1 MRYDLEIVI
10 PVFHEERN
18 IVETLENILEKIKL
32 NFRILVIYDFL
43 EDPTI
48 NEIKKNFNDNKIILV
63 QNKYK
68 GLNGAMKTAFEMSE
82 AKASMLY
89 TAEDHQNYDVINN
102 MYSKFLEGYDVVC
115 ASRLMS
121 GGDYYKIKEPF
132 IKSFLVKIVSF
143 ILANF
148 TSLPTKD
155 PTNGF
160 RLFSGKVLK
169 EFPIESRLGF
179 TFAIEL
185 LAKAYR
191 YNFNIT
197 EVPAQSP
204 IRNFGKSKFSY
215 YSIAFYL
222 PWFIYIL
229 IFKPNQKKPN
239 NLKNKDQ

>member
-1 MRYDLEIVI
+1 MKYDLDIVI

-18 IVETLENILEKIKL
+18 IVETLSNILKKVDL
-32 NFRILVIYDFL
+32 NFRLLIVYDST
-43 EDPTI
+43 EDPTV
-48 NEIKKNFNDNKIILV
+48 NEVKNKFKDERILLV
-63 QNKYK
+63 ENKYK
-68 GLNGAMKTAFEMSE
+68 GLNGAMKTAFEMSD

-89 TAEDHQNYDVINN
+89 TAEDHQNYEVIND
-102 MYSKFLEGYDVVC
+102 MFKKFLENYDVVC

-121 GGDYYKIKEPF
+121 GGDYHEVKEPF
-132 IKSFLVKIVSF
+132 IKSLLVKIVSF
-143 ILANF
+143 ILTNF

-160 RLFSGKVLK
+160 RLFSRRVIKA
-169 EFPIESRLGF
+169 FPIESRMGF

-191 YNFNIT
+191 YNYVIT

-204 IRNFGKSKFSY
+204 IRSFGESKFSY

-229 IFKPNQKKPN
+229 IFKPKSKFP
-239 NLKNKDQ
+239 NLKS

>member
-1 MRYDLEIVI
+1 MKYDLDIVI

-18 IVETLENILEKIKL
+18 IVETLSNILKKVDL
-32 NFRILVIYDFL
+32 NFRLLIVYDST
-43 EDPTI
+43 EDPTV
-48 NEIKKNFNDNKIILV
+48 NEVKNNFKDERILLV
-63 QNKYK
+63 ENKYK
-68 GLNGAMKTAFEMSE
+68 GLNGAMKTAFEMSD

-89 TAEDHQNYDVINN
+89 TAEDHQNYEVIND
-102 MYSKFLEGYDVVC
+102 MFKKFLENYDVVC

-121 GGDYYKIKEPF
+121 GGDYHEVKEPF
-132 IKSFLVKIVSF
+132 IKSLLVKIVSL
-143 ILANF
+143 ILTNF

-160 RLFSGKVLK
+160 RLFSRRVIKA
-169 EFPIESRLGF
+169 FPIESRMGF

-191 YNFNIT
+191 YNYVIT

-204 IRNFGKSKFSY
+204 IRSFGESKFSY

-229 IFKPNQKKPN
+229 IFKPKSKFP
-239 NLKNKDQ
+239 NLKS

>member
-1 MRYDLEIVI
+1 MKYDLDIVI
-10 PVFHEERN
+10 PVFYEERN
-18 IVETLENILEKIKL
+18 IVETLSNIIKKVHL
-32 NFRILVIYDFL
+32 NFRLLIVYDKT
-43 EDPTI
+43 EDPTV
-48 NEIKKNFNDNKIILV
+48 NEVENNFSDERIFLV

-89 TAEDHQNYDVINN
+89 TAEDHQNYEVINN
-102 MYSKFLEGYDVVC
+102 MYAKFSKGYDVVC

-121 GGDYYKIKEPF
+121 GGDYHQVKEPF
-132 IKSFLVKIVSF
+132 IKSILVKIVSF
-143 ILANF
+143 ILTNL

-160 RLFSGKVLK
+160 RLFSSRVIKK
-169 EFPIESRLGF
+169 FPIESKLGF

-185 LAKAYR
+185 LAKSYR
-191 YNFNIT
+191 YNYNIT

-229 IFKPNQKKPN
+229 LFNPKIKIN
-239 NLKNKDQ
+239 NNKID

>member
-1 MRYDLEIVI
+1 M
-10 PVFHEERN
+10 
-18 IVETLENILEKIKL
+18 TLKDYLKVKN
-32 NFRILVIYDFL
+32 NFKDERIL
-43 EDPTI
+43 
-48 NEIKKNFNDNKIILV
+48 LV
-63 QNKYK
+63 ENKYK
-68 GLNGAMKTAFEMSE
+68 GLNGAMKTAFEMSD

-89 TAEDHQNYDVINN
+89 TAEDHQNYEVIND
-102 MYSKFLEGYDVVC
+102 MFKKFLENYDVVC

-121 GGDYYKIKEPF
+121 GGDYHEVKEPF
-132 IKSFLVKIVSF
+132 IKSLLVKIVSL
-143 ILANF
+143 ILTNF

-160 RLFSGKVLK
+160 RLFSRRVIKA
-169 EFPIESRLGF
+169 FPIESRMGF

-191 YNFNIT
+191 YNYVIT

-204 IRNFGKSKFSY
+204 IRSFGESKFSY

-229 IFKPNQKKPN
+229 IFKPKSKFP
-239 NLKNKDQ
+239 NLKS

>member
-1 MRYDLEIVI
+1 MKYDLDIVI

-18 IVETLENILEKIKL
+18 IVETLSSIIKKVHL
-32 NFRILVIYDFL
+32 NFRLLIVYDNT
-43 EDPTI
+43 EDPTV
-48 NEIKKNFNDNKIILV
+48 NEVKNNFSDERIFLV

-68 GLNGAMKTAFEMSE
+68 GLNGAMKTAFEMSD

-89 TAEDHQNYDVINN
+89 TAEDHQNYEVVND
-102 MYSKFLEGYDVVC
+102 MFKKFLEKYDVVC

-121 GGDYYKIKEPF
+121 GGDYDQVKEPF
-132 IKSFLVKIVSF
+132 IKSLLVKIVSF
-143 ILANF
+143 ILNNF

-160 RLFSGKVLK
+160 RLFSRRVIKD
-169 EFPIESRLGF
+169 FPIESKMGF

-191 YNFNIT
+191 HNYAIT

-229 IFKPNQKKPN
+229 IFKPNPKSLNHKS
-239 NLKNKDQ
+239 

>member
-1 MRYDLEIVI
+1 MKYDLEIVI

-18 IVETLENILEKIKL
+18 IVETLENIIKKIKL
-32 NFRILVIYDFL
+32 NFRILVIYDYP

-48 NEIKKNFNDNKIILV
+48 NEIKKNFNESKIVLI

-68 GLNGAMKTAFEMSE
+68 GLNGAMKTAFEMSD

-89 TAEDHQNYDVINN
+89 TAEDHQNYQVIEN
-102 MYSKFLEGYDVVC
+102 MYNKFLEGYDVVC

-121 GGDYYKIKEPF
+121 GGDYHKVKEPL
-132 IKSFLVKIVSF
+132 IKSLLVKIVSF
-143 ILANF
+143 ILNNF

-160 RLFSGKVLK
+160 RLFSGGVLK
-169 EFPIESRLGF
+169 KFPIESKLGF

-191 YNFNIT
+191 YNFKIT

-215 YSIAFYL
+215 YSIGFYL

-229 IFKPNQKKPN
+229 IFKPNQKKPYN
-239 NLKNKDQ
+239 HKNKD

>member
-1 MRYDLEIVI
+1 MKYDLDIVI
-10 PVFHEERN
+10 PVFHEESN
-18 IVETLENILEKIKL
+18 IVETLSNILKKVDL
-32 NFRILVIYDFL
+32 NFRLLIVYDST
-43 EDPTI
+43 EDPTV
-48 NEIKKNFNDNKIILV
+48 NEVKNNFKDERILLV
-63 QNKYK
+63 ENKYK
-68 GLNGAMKTAFEMSE
+68 GLNGAMKTAFEMSD

-89 TAEDHQNYDVINN
+89 TAEDHQNYEVIND
-102 MYSKFLEGYDVVC
+102 MFKKFLENYDVVC

-121 GGDYYKIKEPF
+121 GGDYHEVKEPF
-132 IKSFLVKIVSF
+132 IKSLLVKIVSL
-143 ILANF
+143 ILTNF

-160 RLFSGKVLK
+160 RLFSRRVIKA
-169 EFPIESRLGF
+169 FPIESRMGF

-191 YNFNIT
+191 YNYVIT

-204 IRNFGKSKFSY
+204 IRSFGESKFSY

-229 IFKPNQKKPN
+229 IFKPKSKFP
-239 NLKNKDQ
+239 NLKS

>member
-1 MRYDLEIVI
+1 MKYDLEIVV

-18 IVETLENILEKIKL
+18 IVETLESIIQKIKL
-32 NFRILVIYDFL
+32 NFRILVIYDYP
-43 EDPTI
+43 EDPTL
-48 NEIKKNFNDNKIILV
+48 NEIKKNINDDKIVLI

-68 GLNGAMKTAFEMSE
+68 GLNGAMRTAFEMSD

-89 TAEDHQNYDVINN
+89 TAEDHQNYDVIKS
-102 MYSKFLEGYDVVC
+102 MYGKFLEGYDVVC
-115 ASRLMS
+115 ASRLMI
-121 GGDYYKIKEPF
+121 GGDYHKVKEPF
-132 IKSFLVKIVSF
+132 IKSLLVKIVSF
-143 ILANF
+143 ILTNF

-160 RLFSGKVLK
+160 RLFSNQIIKK
-169 EFPIESRLGF
+169 FPIESKLGF

-204 IRNFGKSKFSY
+204 VRNFGKSKFSY

-222 PWFIYIL
+222 PWFVYIL
-229 IFKPNQKKPN
+229 IFKPSQKARN
-239 NLKNKDQ
+239 NPKN

>member
-1 MRYDLEIVI
+1 MKYDLDIVI

-18 IVETLENILEKIKL
+18 IVETLSNILKKVDL
-32 NFRILVIYDFL
+32 NFRLLIVYDSTG
-43 EDPTI
+43 DPTV
-48 NEIKKNFNDNKIILV
+48 NEVKNNFKDERILLV
-63 QNKYK
+63 ENKYK
-68 GLNGAMKTAFEMSE
+68 GLNGAMKTAFEMSD

-89 TAEDHQNYDVINN
+89 TAEDHQNYEVIND
-102 MYSKFLEGYDVVC
+102 MFKKFLENYDVVC

-121 GGDYYKIKEPF
+121 GGDYHEVKEPF
-132 IKSFLVKIVSF
+132 IKSLLVKIVSL
-143 ILANF
+143 ILTNF

-160 RLFSGKVLK
+160 RLFSRRVIKA
-169 EFPIESRLGF
+169 FPIESRMGF

-191 YNFNIT
+191 YNYVIT

-204 IRNFGKSKFSY
+204 IRSFGESKFSY

-229 IFKPNQKKPN
+229 IFKPKSKFP
-239 NLKNKDQ
+239 NLKS

>member
-1 MRYDLEIVI
+1 MKYDLEIVV

-18 IVETLENILEKIKL
+18 IVETLKNIIEKIKL
-32 NFRILVIYDFL
+32 NFRILVIYDYT

-48 NEIKKNFNDNKIILV
+48 DEIKKNFNDSKIILV

-68 GLNGAMKTAFEMSE
+68 GLNGAMKTAFEMSD

-89 TAEDHQNYDVINN
+89 TAEDHQNYEVIKN
-102 MYSKFLEGYDVVC
+102 MYNKFLEGYDVVC
-115 ASRLMS
+115 ASRLMD
-121 GGDYYKIKEPF
+121 GGDYHKVNEPVV
-132 IKSFLVKIVSF
+132 KSMLVKIVSF
-143 ILANF
+143 ILNNF
-148 TSLPTKD
+148 TTLPTKD

-160 RLFSGKVLK
+160 RLFSNRIIKR
-169 EFPIESRLGF
+169 FSIESKLGF

-191 YNFNIT
+191 HNFNIT

-204 IRNFGKSKFSY
+204 KRNFGKSKFSY

-229 IFKPNQKKPN
+229 VFKPKKKHTIN
-239 NLKNKDQ
+239 RNKDE

>member
-1 MRYDLEIVI
+1 MKYDLDIVI

-18 IVETLENILEKIKL
+18 IVETLSNILKKVDL
-32 NFRILVIYDFL
+32 NFRLLIVYDST
-43 EDPTI
+43 EDPTV
-48 NEIKKNFNDNKIILV
+48 NEVKNNFKDERILLV
-63 QNKYK
+63 ENKYK
-68 GLNGAMKTAFEMSE
+68 GLNGAMKTAFEMSD

-89 TAEDHQNYDVINN
+89 TAEDHQNYEVIND
-102 MYSKFLEGYDVVC
+102 MFKKFLENYDVVC

-121 GGDYYKIKEPF
+121 GGDYHEVKEPF
-132 IKSFLVKIVSF
+132 IKSLLVKIVSF
-143 ILANF
+143 ILTNF

-160 RLFSGKVLK
+160 RLFSRRVIKA
-169 EFPIESRLGF
+169 FPIESRMGF

-191 YNFNIT
+191 YNYVIT

-204 IRNFGKSKFSY
+204 IRSFGESKFSY

-229 IFKPNQKKPN
+229 IFKPKSKFP
-239 NLKNKDQ
+239 NLKS